1 MIRFQ
6 QPGSAPENTELFDLT
21 DRGLLLAD
29 GVFDTSRVV
38 GGRIIQK
45 RPHLLRLASDAAAL
59 GIGANLSELE
69 GLAQEAVPEGANGA
83 LRLTVTRGPGGPGGR
98 GLSGGTI
105 GGPTLMARFSPMEL
119 AFPMPSIS
127 LRISNIRRNP
137 TSPSARHKTLS
148 YTDNIMALREAMAM
162 GDDEALLLSPEGRVA
177 CASAAN
183 VFALFGNLLVTPPLS
198 EGVLPGV
205 VRGWLIGAAR
215 EAGLEVAQESLTPE
229 RLAEADSIFLTNSLR
244 IFQPVREFSG
254 RTFETELPAGLIGL
268 GKTLLEGGFDD

>member
-1 MIRFQ
+1 MIQFN
-6 QPGSAPENTELFDLT
+6 QPGATPENSDLFDLT

-29 GVFDTSRVV
+29 GVFDTARVV

-45 RPHLLRLASDAAAL
+45 QAHLLRLTGDAAAL
-59 GIGANLSELE
+59 GIGVNLTELE
-69 GLAQEAVPEGANGA
+69 ALAQAAIPKQTNGA
-83 LRLTVTRGPGGPGGR
+83 LRLTVTRGPGGR
-98 GLSGGTI
+98 GLSGETTGAPTTI
-105 GGPTLMARFSPMEL
+105 ARFSPMEL
-119 AFPMPSIS
+119 AFPMPPVT

-162 GDDEALLLSPEGRVA
+162 GYDEALLLSPEGRVA

-205 VRGWLIGAAR
+205 VRGWLLAAAR
-215 EAGLEVAQESLTPE
+215 EAGLETAQESLTPG

-254 RTFETELPAGLIGL
+254 QTFETELPAALIGL
-268 GKTLLEGGFDD
+268 GQTLLEGGFDD

>member
-1 MIRFQ
+1 MIRFH
-6 QPGSAPENTELFDLT
+6 QPGSVSENTELFDLT

-29 GVFDTSRVV
+29 GVFDTSRIV

-45 RPHLLRLASDAAAL
+45 RAHLLRLAADAAAL
-59 GIGANLSELE
+59 GIGVNISALE
-69 GLAQEAVPEGANGA
+69 SLALETVPEGANGA
-83 LRLTVTRGPGGPGGR
+83 LRLTITRGPGGR
-98 GLSGGTI
+98 GLSGETTGA
-105 GGPTLMARFSPMEL
+105 PTVMARFSQMAL
-119 AFPMPSIS
+119 AFPMPPVS

-162 GDDEALLLSPEGRVA
+162 GYDEALMLSPEGRVA

-205 VRGWLIGAAR
+205 VRAWLLAAAR
-215 EAGLEVAQESLTPE
+215 EAGLETAQESLTPE
-229 RLAEADSIFLTNSLR
+229 RLAEAGSIFLTNSLR

-254 RTFETELPAGLIGL
+254 RTFETELPTALTGL

>member
-1 MIRFQ
+1 MIWIT
-6 QPGSAPENTELFDLT
+6 QPGSVPENTELFDLT

-29 GVFDTSRVV
+29 GVFDTARVV
-38 GGRIIQK
+38 GGRIIQ
-45 RPHLLRLASDAAAL
+45 RRAHLMRLVGDAAAL
-59 GIGANLSELE
+59 GIGVNLSALDV
-69 GLAQEAVPEGANGA
+69 LAQEAVREKANGA
-83 LRLTVTRGPGGPGGR
+83 LRLTVTRGPGGR
-98 GLSGGTI
+98 GLSGETTGA
-105 GGPTLMARFSPMEL
+105 PTLMARFSPLEL
-119 AFPMPSIS
+119 TYPMPPIT

-162 GDDEALLLSPEGRVA
+162 GYDEALLLSPEGRVA

-205 VRGWLIGAAR
+205 VRGWLLAAAR
-215 EAGLEVAQESLTPE
+215 EAGLETAQESLTPE

-254 RTFETELPAGLIGL
+254 RSFETDLPAALIGL
-268 GKTLLEGGFDD
+268 GQTLLEGGFDD

>member
-1 MIRFQ
+1 MIRFS
-6 QPGSAPENTELFDLT
+6 QPGAAPENTELFDLT

-45 RPHLLRLASDAAAL
+45 RAHLMRLASDAAAL
-59 GIGANLSELE
+59 GVGANLSELDA
-69 GLAQEAVPEGANGA
+69 LAQEAVPQNANGA
-83 LRLTVTRGPGGPGGR
+83 LRLTVTRGPGGR
-98 GLSGGTI
+98 GLAGAATGAA
-105 GGPTLMARFSPMEL
+105 TLLARFSPMDV
-119 AFPMPSIS
+119 AFPMPPVR

-162 GDDEALLLSPEGRVA
+162 GYDEALLLSPEGRVA

-215 EAGLEVAQESLTPE
+215 EAGLETAQESLTPE
-229 RLAEADSIFLTNSLR
+229 RLSEADSIFLTNSLR
-244 IFQPVREFSG
+244 IFQPVSEFAG
-254 RTFETELPAGLIGL
+254 QAFETELPAALIGL

>member
-1 MIRFQ
+1 MIRCH
-6 QPGSAPENTELFDLT
+6 QPGSISENTELFDLT

-29 GVFDTSRVV
+29 GVFDTSRIV
-38 GGRIIQK
+38 GGQIIRK
-45 RPHLLRLASDAAAL
+45 RAHLLRLAADAAAL
-59 GIGANLSELE
+59 GIGVNISALE
-69 GLAQEAVPEGANGA
+69 SLAQETVPEGANGA
-83 LRLTVTRGPGGPGGR
+83 LRLTITRGPGGR
-98 GLSGGTI
+98 GLSGEATGAATI
-105 GGPTLMARFSPMEL
+105 LARFSPMDM
-119 AFPMPSIS
+119 AFPMPPVS

-162 GDDEALLLSPEGRVA
+162 GYDEALMLSPEGRVA

-205 VRGWLIGAAR
+205 VRGWLLAAAR
-215 EAGLEVAQESLTPE
+215 EAGLETAQESLTPE

-268 GKTLLEGGFDD
+268 GRTLLEGGFDD

>member
-1 MIRFQ
+1 MIRFR
-6 QPGSAPENTELFDLT
+6 QPGAVSESTELFDLT

-45 RPHLLRLASDAAAL
+45 RPHLLRLVSDAAAL
-59 GIGANLSELE
+59 GIGANLSEIE
-69 GLAQEAVPEGANGA
+69 ALAQEAVPENANGA
-83 LRLTVTRGPGGPGGR
+83 LRLTVTRGPGGR
-98 GLSGGTI
+98 GLSGETTGAPTI
-105 GGPTLMARFSPMEL
+105 IARFSPMEL
-119 AFPMPSIS
+119 AFPMPSVT

-205 VRGWLIGAAR
+205 VRGWLLGAAR
-215 EAGLEVAQESLTPE
+215 EAGLEAAQESLTPE

-254 RTFETELPAGLIGL
+254 RTFETELPAALIGL